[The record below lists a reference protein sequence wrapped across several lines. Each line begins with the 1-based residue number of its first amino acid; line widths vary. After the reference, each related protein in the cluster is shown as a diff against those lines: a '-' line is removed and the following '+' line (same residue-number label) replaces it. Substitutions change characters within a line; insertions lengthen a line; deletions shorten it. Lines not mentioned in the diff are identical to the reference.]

1 MKKLSSLL
9 VVALLAAVLFAVPS
23 VSAHDGEDH
32 SQDAAVAQSENEEA
46 ETTEEA
52 APAEETSS
60 GAYNYVAQEG
70 DSYSVMARKAV
81 QTYGIINSVNL
92 SGAEIVFAETNLT
105 RTAGSPAINA
115 GQEVSINV
123 ADVQKWV
130 EAAQAL
136 SDAEEALWEV
146 YVPFVDFNTDAVGET
161 RS

>member
-9 VVALLAAVLFAVPS
+9 VLALLAGVLFVVPT
-23 VSAHDGEDH
+23 VSADDGENH
-32 SQDAAVAQSENEEA
+32 SEDAAVSQTEGEKA
-46 ETTEEA
+46 ETTEEV
-52 APAEETSS
+52 PAEETSS
-60 GAYNYVAQEG
+60 EAYNYVAQEG
-70 DSYSVMARKAV
+70 DSYSVLARKAV

-105 RTAGSPAINA
+105 RTAGSPAINT

-130 EAAQAL
+130 EASQAL

-146 YVPFVDFNTDAVGET
+146 YVPFVDFNTDTVGEA